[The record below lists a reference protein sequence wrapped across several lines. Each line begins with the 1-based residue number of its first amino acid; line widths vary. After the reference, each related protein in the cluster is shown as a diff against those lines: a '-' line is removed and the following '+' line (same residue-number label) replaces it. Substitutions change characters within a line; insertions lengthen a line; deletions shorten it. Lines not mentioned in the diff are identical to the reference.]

1 MHLVIHSQLQ
11 ESSDHCIPFM
21 LCHISSFLTQ
31 QIPQSLGWLLCSS
44 SLVQTRH
51 YQQQHRVQ
59 LTAGCLPCCA
69 VPAVVVV
76 LPARNALSVPPPTSS
91 HAGHKS
97 AITTVWP
104 DRGSNM
110 AATRSQ
116 QHPATT
122 TTPSCWCSITRC
134 SSNITMHDFVVIVI
148 KLSNSDHGQ

>member
-1 MHLVIHSQLQ
+1 MHLVIHPQLQ
-11 ESSDHCIPFM
+11 ESPDHCTPFM
-21 LCHISSFLTQ
+21 LCHIFSFLTQ
-31 QIPQSLGWLLCSS
+31 QIPQSLRWLLCSS

-59 LTAGCLPCCA
+59 LTAGCLPCWA
-69 VPAVVVV
+69 VPAVVVVV
-76 LPARNALSVPPPTSS
+76 LPARNALSAPPSTSS

-116 QHPATT
+116 QHPAST
-122 TTPSCWCSITRC
+122 TTPSCCCSSTRC
-134 SSNITMHDFVVIVI
+134 TIHDFVVIVI